1 MLLKVSLTRV
11 VEIAHNKQTKQ
22 GGIASLNWFA
32 SVYTANIPKS
42 KISSYDPNKEFN
54 TMVSYWYFAS
64 VCTLYF
70 VTDTLRQ
77 QFIMKEACEIIN
89 MHISI
94 LLKYL

>member
-1 MLLKVSLTRV
+1 MLLKVSSTRV

-42 KISSYDPNKEFN
+42 KISSYDPNTKFN
-54 TMVSYWYFAS
+54 TMVSYSYFLS

-70 VTDTLRQ
+70 VPGTLRP
-77 QFIMKEACEIIN
+77 ESIIKHAYVTIN
-89 MHISI
+89 KHIST
-94 LLKYL
+94 L

>member
-1 MLLKVSLTRV
+1 MLLKVSLTRL

-54 TMVSYWYFAS
+54 TMVSYLYFAS

-70 VTDTLRQ
+70 VPDTLRQ
-77 QFIMKEACEIIN
+77 QSIMKEACEIIN

>member
-1 MLLKVSLTRV
+1 MLLKVSSTRV

-42 KISSYDPNKEFN
+42 KISSYDPNKELN
-54 TMVSYWYFAS
+54 TMVSYLYLAS

-70 VTDTLRQ
+70 VPDTLRQ
-77 QFIMKEACEIIN
+77 QFIIKEACEIIN

>member
-1 MLLKVSLTRV
+1 MLLKVSSTRV

-54 TMVSYWYFAS
+54 TMVSYLYFAS

-70 VTDTLRQ
+70 VLGTLRQ
-77 QFIMKEACEIIN
+77 QFIMKQACEIIN

-94 LLKYL
+94 L